1 MIATI
6 DNHSHSAT
14 RQNLPISSLLLRGA
28 VKNNDPFN
36 PYPYRNAL
44 KRLTMES
51 MEEGIFP
58 EEKGG
63 THDNISLE
71 LWKFVAEISTYQC

>member
-1 MIATI
+1 MTP
-6 DNHSHSAT
+6 ST
-14 RQNLPISSLLLRGA
+14 R
-28 VKNNDPFN
+28 
-36 PYPYRNAL
+36 YPYRNAL